1 LPFRYPC
8 KDINSKTLVA
18 TNRMGRRNTRRWNTV
33 SSCFT
38 DLETLNIPRH
48 VGTQLGRT
56 YQIHGFAD
64 GCCLYVRSVTSEG
77 IKVRLLTAKSR
88 VAPINRLSIPRLE
101 LCAAHLLA
109 KLWSDL
115 QMLNLYRVEQ
125 VTMWSE
131 SEVILFWLRTHLSK
145 LKTFVANIVS
155 AIHELAP
162 TAVWRHVPTNFNSA
176 DLPSRGTTVK
186 DFDTTLWFEGPSFLS
201 MDSTH

>member
-1 LPFRYPC
+1 
-8 KDINSKTLVA
+8 
-18 TNRMGRRNTRRWNTV
+18 
-33 SSCFT
+33 
-38 DLETLNIPRH
+38 
-48 VGTQLGRT
+48 
-56 YQIHGFAD
+56 
-64 GCCLYVRSVTSEG
+64 
-77 IKVRLLTAKSR
+77 
-88 VAPINRLSIPRLE
+88 
-101 LCAAHLLA
+101 
-109 KLWSDL
+109 
-115 QMLNLYRVEQ
+115 MLNLYRVEQ

>member
-1 LPFRYPC
+1 
-8 KDINSKTLVA
+8 
-18 TNRMGRRNTRRWNTV
+18 MGRRNTRRWNTV

-145 LKTFVANIVS
+145 LKTFVATQQARLEQI
-155 AIHELAP
+155 
-162 TAVWRHVPTNFNSA
+162 
-176 DLPSRGTTVK
+176 K
-186 DFDTTLWFEGPSFLS
+186 
-201 MDSTH
+201 DST